1 MKPDTKITIQ
11 KRGKILKT
19 PAKPSTKS
27 DTKRTDTKK
36 KKKKKLESNPSKTL
50 SENLKPRIREL
61 LGDKRTQHLVRIFV
75 KLIRGNQ

>member
-36 KKKKKLESNPSKTL
+36 KKNSSQTL
-50 SENLKPRIREL
+50 VKP
-61 LGDKRTQHLVRIFV
+61 
-75 KLIRGNQ
+75 